1 MIIVAL
7 ADIHGHVEILKSAG
21 EVLKTA
27 DIVLLAGDITNFGG
41 TDAMSSIID
50 TIRRYNTNILAVA
63 GNCDSPE
70 AAKYLKDQK
79 ISLDGKIVERHGAI
93 FTGIDGTENSS
104 MGFVGKMKDI
114 SQNIPDGKPTVFVS
128 HQPAQ
133 GTNVAAGGGGSYSIR
148 EFIMQK
154 MPLLAIS
161 GHIHHARITDN
172 LVATAL
178 ANPGPA
184 SKGYYVHAEIDQ
196 GQLKQ
201 CQILNF
207 LKI

>member
-7 ADIHGHVEILKSAG
+7 ADIHGNIGVLESAQA
-21 EVLKTA
+21 VLKTA

-41 TDAMSSIID
+41 VDAMASIINE
-50 TIRRYNTNILAVA
+50 IRHYNNNILAVA

-79 ISLDGKIVERHGAI
+79 ISLDSKIIERDGVI

-104 MGFVGKMKDI
+104 MGFAGKMQDI
-114 SQNIPDGKPTVFVS
+114 SQNIPDGKPVVFVS

-133 GTNVAAGGGGSYSIR
+133 GTSVAAGRGGSYSVR

-161 GHIHHARITDN
+161 GHIHHARTTDK

-207 LKI
+207 IKI